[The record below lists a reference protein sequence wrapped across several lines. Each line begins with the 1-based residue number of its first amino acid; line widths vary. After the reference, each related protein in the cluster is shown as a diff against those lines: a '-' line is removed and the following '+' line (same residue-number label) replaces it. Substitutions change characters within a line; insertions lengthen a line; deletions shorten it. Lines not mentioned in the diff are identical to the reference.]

1 MLSCGLASGFLCRVH
16 QLAEEVEVLNQGVHV
31 LVVQGE
37 VVELLVSTLLVVL
50 EEEGEVVP
58 LKEEGEALEE
68 LVVAVVEP
76 PWMAVR
82 VFHQTEM
89 RKDSSLKLFSVGPS
103 PPPTL

>member
-1 MLSCGLASGFLCRVH
+1 MLSCGLVSPFLCQIH
-16 QLAEEVEVLNQGVHV
+16 QLVEEVEVLNRGVHV

-58 LKEEGEALEE
+58 LKEEGEVLEE
-68 LVVAVVEP
+68 LVVVVVEP

-82 VFHQTEM
+82 ASHQTEM
-89 RKDSSLKLFSVGPS
+89 RKDSSWKLFSVGLS
-103 PPPTL
+103 PPPAL

>member
-1 MLSCGLASGFLCRVH
+1 LV
-16 QLAEEVEVLNQGVHV
+16 EEVEVLDLGVHV

-37 VVELLVSTLLVVL
+37 VAELLVSALLVVL

-68 LVVAVVEP
+68 LVVVEP

-82 VFHQTEM
+82 AFHQTEM
-89 RKDSSLKLFSVGPS
+89 RKDSSWKLFLVGLS
-103 PPPTL
+103 PPPAL

>member
-1 MLSCGLASGFLCRVH
+1 M
-16 QLAEEVEVLNQGVHV
+16 EEVEVLNRGVHV

-58 LKEEGEALEE
+58 LKEEEEALEE
-68 LVVAVVEP
+68 LVVEVVEP

-82 VFHQTEM
+82 ASHQTER
-89 RKDSSLKLFSVGPS
+89 RKDSSWKLFSVGLS
-103 PPPTL
+103 PPPAL

>member
-1 MLSCGLASGFLCRVH
+1 V
-16 QLAEEVEVLNQGVHV
+16 EEVEVLNRGVHA

-68 LVVAVVEP
+68 LVVVVVEP
-76 PWMAVR
+76 PWMAMR
-82 VFHQTEM
+82 AFHQTET
-89 RKDSSLKLFSVGPS
+89 RKDSSWKLFSVGLS
-103 PPPTL
+103 LPPAL

>member
-1 MLSCGLASGFLCRVH
+1 LV
-16 QLAEEVEVLNQGVHV
+16 EEVEVLNRVVHV

-58 LKEEGEALEE
+58 LKEEGEVLEE
-68 LVVAVVEP
+68 LVVVVVEP

-82 VFHQTEM
+82 AFHQTEM
-89 RKDSSLKLFSVGPS
+89 RKDSSWKLFSVGLS
-103 PPPTL
+103 PPPAL

>member
-1 MLSCGLASGFLCRVH
+1 M
-16 QLAEEVEVLNQGVHV
+16 EEVEVLNRGVHV

-37 VVELLVSTLLVVL
+37 VVVLLVSTLLVVL

-68 LVVAVVEP
+68 LVVVVVEP

-82 VFHQTEM
+82 ASHQTEM
-89 RKDSSLKLFSVGPS
+89 RKDSSWKLFSVGLS
-103 PPPTL
+103 PPPAL